1 VPNATPETIGAF
13 ADAAPGPVLAT
24 RGFWRRAVRL
34 VRNTPAAGVAVAFLA
49 LLSVVALAAPL
60 VSPFNPS
67 DQLDIVRLK
76 TRPPSLQH
84 WFGTDVFSRDVFSR
98 VVYGA
103 RVSLSIA
110 FLAAGL
116 AAVIGTT
123 YGAVAGYVGGVLD
136 NLMMRVVDAVL
147 SIPRILLLLFVVA
160 WWNGLSVASLVL
172 LFGLTGWFAVC
183 RLVRAE
189 VLLVRE
195 REFITAARALGV
207 PPWRILA
214 RHIVPQVVAP
224 VFVAATLAVGNIIV
238 VEAGLSYLGRG
249 VAPPN
254 ASWGNIILDG
264 HDVLA
269 SGWWISFF
277 PGLALVSTVLAVNV
291 VAERLQQALDPQQVR
306 DS

>member
-1 VPNATPETIGAF
+1 VADASPETSDVL
-13 ADAAPGPVLAT
+13 ADGGSAPVLTT
-24 RGFWRRAVRL
+24 RGFSRRATRL
-34 VRNTPAAGVAVAFLA
+34 VRIAPAAGWAAAFLA
-49 LLSVVALAAPL
+49 LLSVVALVAPL
-60 VSPFNPS
+60 VSPYNPS

-76 TRPPSLQH
+76 TSPPSFQH
-84 WFGTDVFSRDVFSR
+84 WFGTDIYSRDVFSR

-116 AAVIGTT
+116 AALIGTT
-123 YGAVAGYVGGVLD
+123 YGAIAGYVGGVLD
-136 NLMMRVVDAVL
+136 NIMMRVVDTVL

-160 WWNGLSVASLVL
+160 WWNGLSVPSLVL
-172 LFGLTGWFAVC
+172 LFGLTGWFGVC

-195 REFITAARALGV
+195 REFIAAARALGA

-224 VFVAATLAVGNIIV
+224 VFVASTLAVGNIIV

-249 VAPPN
+249 VPPPH

-264 HDVLA
+264 HEVLA
-269 SGWWISFF
+269 SGWWISLF

-291 VAERLQQALDPQQVR
+291 VAEGLRDALDPR
-306 DS
+306 R